1 MPTPVHIPNK
11 NCIRVFF
18 GIADTDR
25 FGRITYIDLDEKNP
39 EKILE
44 YPSSIQ
50 LDLGSEGTFDDSG
63 VIPSSIVIEKDHVKL
78 YYVGFQRSFKVPFTI
93 YSGLATAESL
103 DNTFERQSVAPIIE
117 RSNVSPYSNAAPFVI
132 KDENIYKMWF
142 WEGENWVVLNGKK
155 YIQAVISYAESI
167 DGITWNVIKH
177 GCLKPSIDKEFS
189 LGRPWVLKLEG
200 IYKMFYSI
208 RYLEKLYRI
217 GYAESLDGINWERK
231 DEKVGIDV
239 SKNGWDSEMICYL
252 SVITVEDKTFLFY
265 NGNNNGETGFGY
277 AELIEW

>member
-1 MPTPVHIPNK
+1 
-11 NCIRVFF
+11 
-18 GIADTDR
+18 
-25 FGRITYIDLDEKNP
+25 
-39 EKILE
+39 
-44 YPSSIQ
+44 
-50 LDLGSEGTFDDSG
+50 
-63 VIPSSIVIEKDHVKL
+63 
-78 YYVGFQRSFKVPFTI
+78 
-93 YSGLATAESL
+93 
-103 DNTFERQSVAPIIE
+103 
-117 RSNVSPYSNAAPFVI
+117 
-132 KDENIYKMWF
+132 
-142 WEGENWVVLNGKK
+142 
-155 YIQAVISYAESI
+155 
-167 DGITWNVIKH
+167 
-177 GCLKPSIDKEFS
+177 LKPSIDKEFS